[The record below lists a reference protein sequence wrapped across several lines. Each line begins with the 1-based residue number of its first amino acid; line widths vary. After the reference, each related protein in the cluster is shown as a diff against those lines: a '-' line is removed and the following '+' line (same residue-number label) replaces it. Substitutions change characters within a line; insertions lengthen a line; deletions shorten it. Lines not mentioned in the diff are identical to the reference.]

1 MHKLFCSFIK
11 KTNYTTWNIHS
22 KSYLCIMTKKENIL
36 EAGVTLLANNGIHA
50 TPMSA
55 IAKSAKTGMGTI
67 YNYFANKEILINAI
81 YVDIK
86 QKEAA
91 IFAPTD
97 LEQPVKTQF
106 EIYYMAVIKFYIANP
121 AYYQFMEQ
129 LQGSPMIT
137 MDSKNIGY
145 QTIEPVIKTLQAGQ
159 QQRIIKAIELEE
171 LLQFLGGAILSF
183 VKWYLSSTSSK
194 KQASLKNQLKMVWD
208 AIKE

>member
-1 MHKLFCSFIK
+1 
-11 KTNYTTWNIHS
+11 
-22 KSYLCIMTKKENIL
+22 MTKRENIV
-36 EAGVTLLANNGIHA
+36 EAGLTLLANNGIHA

-91 IFAPTD
+91 IFPQID
-97 LEQPVKTQF
+97 VKQPVKTQF
-106 EIYYMAVIKFYIANP
+106 ESYYIAVVKFYISNP
-121 AYYQFMEQ
+121 AYYKFMEQ
-129 LQGSPMIT
+129 LQGSPIIT
-137 MDSKNIGY
+137 MDSKKIGY
-145 QTIEPVIKTLQAGQ
+145 QTIEPVIQTLQTGQ
-159 QQRIIKAIELEE
+159 EQRIIKTIELEE
-171 LLQFLGGAILSF
+171 LLQFLGGTILSF
-183 VKWYLSSTSSK
+183 VKWYLTSTSTK